1 MIINIITTFIA
12 TAVLWMTFRLLFRNC
27 NRFQFNRFM
36 LLSMTAFAFALPF
49 IHFTIPAQ
57 LPENVAFTHTIPSYF
72 MLQEVVVKAQ
82 NTSTYNLNW
91 INLVS
96 TLYIIGVILFL
107 SKLIFNILKIRKIS
121 KNNISENIDGINVV
135 RTKEE
140 HIPYSFMNNI
150 FIPKGDTDPE
160 ILKHEMS
167 HVRNR
172 HSLDIIFIE
181 TATVF
186 QWFNPFMRLIKKDLQ
201 NIHEYTAD
209 RDVIDNGADK
219 TDYMMLILQQCTAS
233 GTGARPGASTSIGNN
248 FSFSLTKK
256 RIKMIT
262 KKSKTKGLIWRTLG
276 VLPVAAV
283 MLVANAKVT
292 AQEKMDSKSFEN
304 ESVDTIAQ
312 ISLGGNSQSPCIIYE
327 NHILQLD
334 ADQMDF
340 GGLDSVSIFGYV
352 VRQKEAKDPFTG
364 EMKKVLSI
372 ENAPTGKIN
381 FKALG
386 DNKFEVT
393 KQNNDTIY
401 KVVEQMPEFPGG
413 TAKML
418 TFISENIKYPQS
430 AMEKGIEGKCFIQF
444 VIDVDGSITNVE
456 LMRGFDEEC
465 DAEALRVVN
474 LMPKWKPGKK
484 DGKPVR
490 VHYVIPIAFKRHN

>member
-1 MIINIITTFIA
+1 MA
-12 TAVLWMTFRLLFRNC
+12 AVL
-27 NRFQFNRFM
+27 
-36 LLSMTAFAFALPF
+36 
-49 IHFTIPAQ
+49 
-57 LPENVAFTHTIPSYF
+57 
-72 MLQEVVVKAQ
+72 
-82 NTSTYNLNW
+82 
-91 INLVS
+91 
-96 TLYIIGVILFL
+96 
-107 SKLIFNILKIRKIS
+107 
-121 KNNISENIDGINVV
+121 
-135 RTKEE
+135 
-140 HIPYSFMNNI
+140 
-150 FIPKGDTDPE
+150 
-160 ILKHEMS
+160 
-167 HVRNR
+167 
-172 HSLDIIFIE
+172 
-181 TATVF
+181 
-186 QWFNPFMRLIKKDLQ
+186 
-201 NIHEYTAD
+201 
-209 RDVIDNGADK
+209 
-219 TDYMMLILQQCTAS
+219 
-233 GTGARPGASTSIGNN
+233 
-248 FSFSLTKK
+248 
-256 RIKMIT
+256 
-262 KKSKTKGLIWRTLG
+262 
-276 VLPVAAV
+276 
-283 MLVANAKVT
+283 LVANAKVT

-393 KQNNDTIY
+393 KQNNDSIY
-401 KVVEQMPEFPGG
+401 RVVEQMPEFPGG

-444 VIDVDGSITNVE
+444 VIDVDGSVTNVE

-465 DAEALRVVN
+465 DAEALRVIN

-490 VHYVIPIAFKRHN
+490 VIYTIPVAFKRHN